1 MDIQGNNVNVVVGN
15 YDTTA
20 LNNLDFAD
28 VVVTRKLAA
37 GTTLDMS
44 YGKIDTSATADTT
57 NFGAIINV
65 KF

>member
-1 MDIQGNNVNVVVGN
+1 MLQGNNVNVVVGE
-15 YDTTA
+15 YDTAA
-20 LNNLDFAD
+20 LNGLDFAD
-28 VVVTRKLAA
+28 IVVTRKLAA

-57 NFGAIINV
+57 NYGAIINV